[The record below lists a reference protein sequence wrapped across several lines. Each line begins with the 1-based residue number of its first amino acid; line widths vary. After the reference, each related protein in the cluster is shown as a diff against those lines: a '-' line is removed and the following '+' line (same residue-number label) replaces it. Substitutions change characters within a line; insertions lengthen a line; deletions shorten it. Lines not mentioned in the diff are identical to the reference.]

1 MHFIDDTFPVS
12 LYTDASSYGIG
23 GVLFQIVND
32 VWKPIAFVSKS
43 LTAVQLKWSTIQNQ
57 ANAIFICW
65 TQLGYLLRDRPFT
78 LHTDHQNLTFMTG
91 NSSSMVH
98 RTPRVRLHHPL
109 CERFTE
115 YHR

>member
-12 LYTDASSYGIG
+12 LYTDASTYGIG

-78 LHTDHQNLTFMTG
+78 LHTDHQNLTFTTG

-109 CERFTE
+109 RERFTE
-115 YHR
+115 HHR